1 MIKLIYATIIAD
13 PDALHLALKE
23 LDIPLIGISTV
34 ENHDAPETLVYLN
47 DKTSEEQKG
56 QVDNTV
62 RGALKKDAP
71 AKPNPEIPPAK
82 EELVVDEP
90 RAL

>member
-1 MIKLIYATIIAD
+1 MIKLIYTTIIAD

-34 ENHDAPETLVYLN
+34 ADHDAPETLVFIS
-47 DKTSEEQKG
+47 DETSEEQKS

-62 RGALKKDAP
+62 REALKKEAP
-71 AKPNPEIPPAK
+71 AKPDPDTPVVK
-82 EELVVDEP
+82 EEAVTDEI
-90 RAL
+90 RIL